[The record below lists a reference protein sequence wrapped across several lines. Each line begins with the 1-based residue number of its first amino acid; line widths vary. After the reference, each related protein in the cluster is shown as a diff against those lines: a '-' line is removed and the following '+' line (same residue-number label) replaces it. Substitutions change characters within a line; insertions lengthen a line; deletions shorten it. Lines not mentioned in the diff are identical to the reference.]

1 MAVNRLAV
9 EGTEAMD
16 LLLENL
22 DFPAHGSG
30 RMARDRGGSPV
41 DAEIGCRHVALET
54 RCGSRAAVVGVW
66 ESG

>member
-1 MAVNRLAV
+1 MAVNQLAV
-9 EGTEAMD
+9 EGNEAMD

-41 DAEIGCRHVALET
+41 DAEIGCRH
-54 RCGSRAAVVGVW
+54 GGP
-66 ESG
+66 